1 MAAHLE
7 RAQDLIQQYARTS
20 RTVLIGDPSDAQRP
34 FAISFDTL
42 LAQALLTT
50 LQTPAPSAS
59 TQRGAVGEA
68 VSKVTSATSALPPPT
83 PLTVIAAAEKWL
95 ARLAGSGKLL
105 HVVVDEAQSALWP
118 TAALQLQRRSL
129 IVHLTCCAADASNRL
144 HVVHVRA
151 TVPDPRAPASTGSV
165 HHDGSANLRSLQE
178 YLEGV
183 FPAALIVADASTASA
198 SLAAVCPLSTSTRPK
213 LDHVAEQKCKV
224 ELLQPLALSL
234 ADAALTAGIVGVGVV
249 APDDVFS
256 SGSGTFAP
264 MTKYSESAA
273 ERAAIHAHLSESRD
287 ANPDRVRGI
296 SAPAN
301 STGSDPTA
309 ASLRADVRAR
319 MQAALV
325 SGGRWVDI
333 WTNHVRYLP
342 SLRDLVCCS
351 LAAHNTPHP
360 GAYN

>member
-7 RAQDLIQQYARTS
+7 QAQDLIQQYARTS

-50 LQTPAPSAS
+50 FQTPAPSAS
-59 TQRGAVGEA
+59 TLRGAFGEA
-68 VSKVTSATSALPPPT
+68 GSKVTSARSALPPPT

-95 ARLAGSGKLL
+95 ARLASSGKLL
-105 HVVVDEAQSALWP
+105 HVVVDEAHAALWP

-151 TVPDPRAPASTGSV
+151 TVPDPRAPASTSSS
-165 HHDGSANLRSLQE
+165 HHDGSKHLRSLQE

-198 SLAAVCPLSTSTRPK
+198 ALAAVCPLSTSTTQE
-213 LDHVAEQKCKV
+213 LDHVAAPKCKL

-234 ADAALTAGIVGVGVV
+234 TDVALTAGMVGVGVV

-273 ERAAIHAHLSESRD
+273 ERAAIHAHLSEPRD
-287 ANPDRVRGI
+287 AAPDRVRSS
-296 SAPAN
+296 SAPAC
-301 STGSDPTA
+301 SAMPELAA

-319 MQAALV
+319 MQAAL
-325 SGGRWVDI
+325 SFGGRWVDI
-333 WTNHVRYLP
+333 WTNHVR
-342 SLRDLVCCS
+342 
-351 LAAHNTPHP
+351 
-360 GAYN
+360 